1 MQFPLLSCELFYFF
15 QRFCKLLFLIHNS
28 LSCFVFVSG
37 RPALLPLPPKHQ
49 PHRAVQLQG
58 SSPVPFSGLM
68 GRSYVFVGIQMV
80 LAIFI
85 ITEAFG
91 AETEF
96 QRGIILFRP
105 AADGAFMLVIPA
117 ADWVCF

>member
-1 MQFPLLSCELFYFF
+1 
-15 QRFCKLLFLIHNS
+15 
-28 LSCFVFVSG
+28 
-37 RPALLPLPPKHQ
+37 
-49 PHRAVQLQG
+49 
-58 SSPVPFSGLM
+58 M

-105 AADGAFMLVIPA
+105 AADSAFMLGNSLP
-117 ADWVCF
+117 ADWVCFLNSCLRFICLGDIWIWFLLVRKEYHKVKQ